1 MRPSGAS
8 QTAPVIRVLIIDDNR
23 NGLLVRRAIL
33 EQAGYSTSI
42 AQCPVEGLR
51 LFEQDGFDLVI
62 TDYRMPILGGVEVI
76 QRIRNVRPDTPV
88 ILISSVA
95 EVLGLDERTTGADA
109 VISKTANEA
118 QQMLRT
124 VARLLRTR
132 SARKNVSKSHRA
144 AAASAV
150 KLG

>member
-1 MRPSGAS
+1 MTLSGVSPA
-8 QTAPVIRVLIIDDNR
+8 APVIRILIIDDNR

-33 EQAGYSTSI
+33 EQLGYSTTT
-42 AQCPVEGLR
+42 AQCPVEGLHT
-51 LFEQDGFDLVI
+51 FEHGEFDLVI
-62 TDYRMPILGGVEVI
+62 TDYRMPIMNGAEVI
-76 QRIRNVRPDTPV
+76 LRVRELRPEIPV

-95 EVLGLDERTTGADA
+95 EILGLDERSTGADA

-118 QQMLRT
+118 SQLQRT

-132 SARKNVSKSHRA
+132 GGRKNVGRSRQARA
-144 AAASAV
+144 AAAV

>member
-1 MRPSGAS
+1 MRSSGAS
-8 QTAPVIRVLIIDDNR
+8 PTAPVIRVLIIDDNR

-33 EQAGYSTSI
+33 EQDGYATLI

-51 LFEQDGFDLVI
+51 AFELGGFDLVI
-62 TDYRMPILGGVEVI
+62 TDYRMPIMNGAEVI
-76 QRIRNVRPDTPV
+76 QRLRQIRPETPV

-95 EVLGLDERTTGADA
+95 EVLGLDERSTGADA

-132 SARKNVSKSHRA
+132 AVRKNVGRSRKAPLA
-144 AAASAV
+144 AAV